1 MRNYQIKQLPIVMVP
16 LNFTMLALLG
26 LILLP
31 SNYVLTAIS
40 PVLYW
45 SAIGGIAWT
54 SMAWV
59 VFQMRISRARKEL
72 GGEGQA

>member
-1 MRNYQIKQLPIVMVP
+1 MRDYQIKQLPIVLVP

-54 SMAWV
+54 SMAWA
-59 VFQMRISRARKEL
+59 VFQVRVCRARKEL